1 MCVFSSSE
9 ESQERKSLTFPCH
22 DSLLLQ
28 LANKLFCCWC
38 CCVLKVFTGV
48 SSSLS
53 FRSGVAKLDNL
64 IPTTLESDWRKKW
77 LTFILNKKSY
87 VSSFL
92 KKSSVQRVFFEGL
105 NLNNSNK
112 QSTSEI
118 RLGKKFSFLI
128 RLLSVFDPIVAVPK
142 VSFYHTPLG
151 AVNIVPASTTLFL
164 IACLVTWTPHFV
176 WGVNIK
182 MNPYK
187 SQFGNP
193 LD

>member
-1 MCVFSSSE
+1 MLLCF
-9 ESQERKSLTFPCH
+9 ESFYRGFFLSL
-22 DSLLLQ
+22 
-28 LANKLFCCWC
+28 
-38 CCVLKVFTGV
+38 
-48 SSSLS
+48 SLS

-92 KKSSVQRVFFEGL
+92 KKSLVQRVFFEGL
-105 NLNNSNK
+105 DLNNNNK
-112 QSTSEI
+112 QSTK
-118 RLGKKFSFLI
+118 LGWAKNSFPI

-182 MNPYK
+182 MNPHK

-193 LD
+193 LY